1 MAIWSMKPL
10 MQERIWGGRNLEK
23 LGRALPEG
31 KKIGESWEL
40 VDRPEAQS
48 VVVET
53 GETLGSLWSG
63 LQQEKIFGRRAPEG
77 KHFPI
82 LIKLLDAEEK
92 LSLQVHPPAKKAK
105 QMGAQD
111 GDVVLFRD
119 KGGCRNLCGLEE
131 GSGEGGV

>member
-23 LGRALPEG
+23 LGRIVPEG

-63 LQQEKIFGRRAPEG
+63 VAAGENIWTE
-77 KHFPI
+77 
-82 LIKLLDAEEK
+82 
-92 LSLQVHPPAKKAK
+92 SS
-105 QMGAQD
+105 
-111 GDVVLFRD
+111 
-119 KGGCRNLCGLEE
+119 GGETF
-131 GSGEGGV
+131 SYFD

>member
-1 MAIWSMKPL
+1 MKPL

-63 LQQEKIFGRRAPEG
+63 SQQEKIFGRRAPEE

-105 QMGAQD
+105 QMGGEPKTEMWFFLETKA
-111 GDVVLFRD
+111 GAEIYVGFK
-119 KGGCRNLCGLEE
+119 KGVGR
-131 GSGEGGV
+131 GEF